1 MRRRVC
7 LFFLFGED
15 MKIFVCEG
23 EMLTGKESFGRNWAG
38 RRRRTGGGAPVSR
51 KNSSLLFLFVLS
63 TELCASFKGFLWVSP
78 PCLADPG
85 CGELPVSVQT
95 PVLGDRYWRM
105 LLNNDMQK
113 CK

>member
-1 MRRRVC
+1 M
-7 LFFLFGED
+7 FFLFGED

-23 EMLTGKESFGRNWAG
+23 EE
-38 RRRRTGGGAPVSR
+38 RTGGGAPVSR
-51 KNSSLLFLFVLS
+51 ENSSLLFLFVSS
-63 TELCASFKGFLWVSP
+63 TELCASFKGFLWVTP

-95 PVLGDRYWRM
+95 PILGDRYWRM
-105 LLNNDMQK
+105 LLNSNTMQK